1 MFGLKKKISLT
12 KEEIAEL
19 LNTNP
24 EALKAFEQAY
34 EAAPIETDDFFK
46 INAKQAVDKQKEL
59 LNYSTDSN
67 ELVEQVVKELVSK
80 TVLWSFDGTKIN
92 NTLNIN
98 PPFSYITNNDLKNLP
113 LEDRPMLTGNL
124 LKCDLEP
131 GTTSSALLFNYKQ
144 YKNAKNVKDKTMYY
158 NLFRQGLD
166 ILDLDALTY
175 EMLSMNPNSMG
186 YWLPNIIDSV
196 LQQGFFKVPKTTIIK
211 VPITLLQLTRLE
223 FTSLNAIT
231 LKIVD
236 EYCKQIFNLDLNG
249 DYFIKTGTYSSKFD
263 FRNAHVTTPKEINE
277 LGEYLLYIHYQA
289 NMMAGPLSQPSIYGV
304 STTNEWVVREFI
316 PDKENNGCIYH
327 GLPLHTEYRVFVDFD
342 TKEILGINPYWESNI
357 MKKRFNQDNQDADM
371 LHDYIS
377 FTRMENVMMTRY
389 NEHKDLI
396 VNKISELLYN
406 SNLTGQW
413 SIDIM
418 QNDTDFWLIDMAL
431 ASQSALND
439 CIPKNKLKPVIENW
453 LPNIKE

>member
-1 MFGLKKKISLT
+1 
-12 KEEIAEL
+12 
-19 LNTNP
+19 
-24 EALKAFEQAY
+24 
-34 EAAPIETDDFFK
+34 
-46 INAKQAVDKQKEL
+46 
-59 LNYSTDSN
+59 
-67 ELVEQVVKELVSK
+67 
-80 TVLWSFDGTKIN
+80 
-92 NTLNIN
+92 
-98 PPFSYITNNDLKNLP
+98 
-113 LEDRPMLTGNL
+113 
-124 LKCDLEP
+124 
-131 GTTSSALLFNYKQ
+131 
-144 YKNAKNVKDKTMYY
+144 
-158 NLFRQGLD
+158 
-166 ILDLDALTY
+166 
-175 EMLSMNPNSMG
+175 
-186 YWLPNIIDSV
+186 
-196 LQQGFFKVPKTTIIK
+196 
-211 VPITLLQLTRLE
+211 
-223 FTSLNAIT
+223 
-231 LKIVD
+231 
-236 EYCKQIFNLDLNG
+236 
-249 DYFIKTGTYSSKFD
+249 
-263 FRNAHVTTPKEINE
+263 
-277 LGEYLLYIHYQA
+277 
-289 NMMAGPLSQPSIYGV
+289 MMAGPLSQPSIYGV